1 MMKNNKFLDIIV
13 EKGIITNEDKL
24 QLLDKTDNDH
34 FRLLLFLRN
43 GGVAPKN
50 FLGRLWGDS
59 INFAYVDLLKTIFQH
74 EAVKMLPMEY
84 ALKYNV
90 IPVYKLGSALTV
102 ATSEPQNDDLIK
114 KISMASGVDVS
125 PVFSFPEDIEDAVK
139 IQYQSRE
146 SIEELINKISQNSL
160 FKGISKI
167 TEEQLKKI
175 SGDRAVINFSDAL
188 ILLGVKENATD
199 IHIDPMEEI
208 IKIRFRIDGVLQT
221 RLKLDTGLLYPF
233 VSRLK
238 VMAGLDITE
247 RRRPQDG
254 RINLKLKN
262 RNIDIR
268 FASVPSVHGEK
279 ITLRLLGQLAVRD
292 VPGLDDLA
300 FSWSTYRNIEKI
312 CSVPNG
318 IFLVTGPTGSGK
330 TTTLFSILKR
340 IKNEGVN
347 ILTVED
353 PVEYMI
359 EGVSQVQVNPSANL
373 DFAAALRSFLRQ
385 DPDVILVGEIR
396 DAETARI
403 ASQAALTGHLV
414 LATLHSNNSFLASV
428 RLVDIGVPRFIVSPA
443 LTGVMSQRL
452 VRQIC
457 EKCKVKY
464 QLTDSEADEYFIR
477 ENNEKVFFY
486 KAKGC
491 TACNFTGYSGRIA
504 IHEILVF
511 TNEIRDLISSGGSI
525 VEIEKSALK
534 NGFKDMYHDG
544 IKKVLRG
551 LTTIEELERVVGKV

>member
-1 MMKNNKFLDIIV
+1 MRNDKFLDLVV
-13 EKGIITNEDKL
+13 EKGLMTREDRA
-24 QLLDKTDNDH
+24 QLLEKTDNDH
-34 FRLLLFLRN
+34 FKLLLFLKN

-59 INFAYVDLLKTIFQH
+59 IGFAYVDLLKTIFQP
-74 EAVKMLPMEY
+74 EAVKMLPMDY

-90 IPVYKLGSALTV
+90 IPVYKLGSALTIV
-102 ATSEPQNDDLIK
+102 TSTPGDIDLIK
-114 KISMASGVDVS
+114 KLSIVSGVDVS

-139 IQYQSRE
+139 IQYQSKE
-146 SIEELINKISQNSL
+146 TIEELINKISQNSL

-175 SGDRAVINFSDAL
+175 SGDKAVINFTDAV

-199 IHIDPMEEI
+199 IHIDPLEDV
-208 IKIRFRIDGVLQT
+208 IKVRFRIDGVLQT
-221 RLKLDTGLLYPF
+221 RLKLDQGLLYPF

-238 VMAGLDITE
+238 IMADLDITE

-268 FASVPSVHGEK
+268 FASIPSVHGEK

-292 VPGLDDLA
+292 VPGLEDLS
-300 FSWSTYRNIEKI
+300 FSWSTYKKIEKI

-340 IKNEGVN
+340 INNEGVN

-353 PVEYMI
+353 PVEYMV
-359 EGVSQVQVNPSANL
+359 EGVSQVQVNPLINL

-396 DAETARI
+396 DSETAKI

-428 RLVDIGVPRFIVSPA
+428 RLVDMGVQRFIVSPA
-443 LTGVMSQRL
+443 ITGVMSQRL
-452 VRQIC
+452 VRRIC
-457 EKCKVKY
+457 EKCKIKY
-464 QLTDSEADEYFIR
+464 RLTDIEADEYFIR
-477 ENNEKVFFY
+477 ENNEEVNFFRG
-486 KAKGC
+486 KGC
-491 TACNFTGYSGRIA
+491 AACNFTGYSGRIA
-504 IHEILVF
+504 IHEILLF
-511 TNEIRDLISSGGSI
+511 TNEIRDIISSGGSV

-534 NGFKDMYHDG
+534 NGFKDMFHDG

-551 LTTIEELERVVGKV
+551 LTTIEELERVVGKN

>member
-1 MMKNNKFLDIIV
+1 MKNNKFLDVIV
-13 EKGIITNEDKL
+13 EKGIITDDDRL
-24 QLLDKTDNDH
+24 QLVEKTDNDH
-34 FRLLLFLRN
+34 FRLLLYLKN

-59 INFAYVDLLKTIFQH
+59 IDFAYVDLLRTIFQS
-74 EAVKMLPMEY
+74 EALKMLPMEY
-84 ALKYNV
+84 AVKYNV
-90 IPVYKLGSALTV
+90 IPVYKLGSALTI
-102 ATSEPQNDDLIK
+102 ATSSPHDSDLVK
-114 KISMASGVDVS
+114 KLSMVAGVDVS

-139 IQYQSRE
+139 IQYQSKE
-146 SIEELINKISQNSL
+146 TIEELINKISQNSL

-175 SGDRAVINFSDAL
+175 SGDKAVINFTDAV

-199 IHIDPMEEI
+199 IHIDPLEEM
-208 IKIRFRIDGVLQT
+208 IKVRFRIDGVLQT

-268 FASVPSVHGEK
+268 FASIPSVHGEK
-279 ITLRLLGQLAVRD
+279 LTLRLLGQLAVRD
-292 VPGLDDLA
+292 VPGLEDLA
-300 FSWSTYRNIEKI
+300 FSLSTYKQVEKI

-318 IFLVTGPTGSGK
+318 VFLVTGPTGSGK
-330 TTTLFSILKR
+330 TTTLFSILRR

-353 PVEYMI
+353 PVEYMV
-359 EGVSQVQVNPSANL
+359 EGVSQVQVNTATSL

-396 DAETARI
+396 DAETAKI

-452 VRQIC
+452 VRRIC
-457 EKCKVKY
+457 EKCKAKY
-464 QLTDSEADEYFIR
+464 RLTDAESDEYFIR
-477 ENNEKVFFY
+477 ENNEEVFFY
-486 KAKGC
+486 RGKGC
-491 TACNFTGYSGRIA
+491 AACNFTGYSGRIA
-504 IHEILVF
+504 IHEILIF
-511 TNEIRDLISSGGSI
+511 TNEIRDLISTGGSL

-534 NGFKDMYHDG
+534 SGFKDMFHDG

-551 LTTIEELERVVGKV
+551 ITTIEELERVVGKN